1 MTDKE
6 VIVRLKIGDL
16 VTSYFEPDGDI
27 IMHPEF
33 FDMHPI
39 DQLDTLQDWVSA
51 LENLQCEV
59 YDSLY
64 GGADDS

>member
-39 DQLDTLQDWVSA
+39 DQLDTLQD
-51 LENLQCEV
+51 
-59 YDSLY
+59 
-64 GGADDS
+64 